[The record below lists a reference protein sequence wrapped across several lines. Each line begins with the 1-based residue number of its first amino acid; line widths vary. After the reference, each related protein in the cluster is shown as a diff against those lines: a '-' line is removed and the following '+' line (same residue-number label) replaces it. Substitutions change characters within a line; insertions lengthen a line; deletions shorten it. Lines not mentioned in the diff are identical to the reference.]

1 MNYYPFHIGD
11 FRSGTVNMT
20 RQARW
25 IYRDMLD
32 VYYDAEAPLTLDLDV
47 LCDQIGAESDEE
59 RRIVERLLRFKF
71 VKTEAGYTHE
81 ICERVI
87 AEYHKKADTAK
98 TNGKAGGR
106 PRKATGNPKEP
117 SGFPSGSDPVAT
129 GNQEQTGSQANQE
142 PRTNNQEP
150 EQATAHAI
158 DGSAVPDFDP
168 PKAAPLPMRELPP
181 VSEDPAVQLAVA
193 LRRQGITANS
203 VHPAVQGWAAK
214 GVTVDLLT
222 EAVAI
227 ARGSKPDG
235 AIPVNYLAPIV
246 NDLLN
251 PPAARPALPRGTPPR
266 PTNGKFHFGDID
278 RSGDV
283 AAMAANMQRR
293 GITVPEG
300 DEVIEL

>member
-1 MNYYPFHIGD
+1 MAGD
-11 FRSGTVNMT
+11 WIKMRSNLWDDPRVGSLVDATESSEAAVVGALYWLWATADQHSSDGVLQGMT
-20 RQARW
+20 LRTIDRKTGVAG
-25 IYRDMLD
+25 
-32 VYYDAEAPLTLDLDV
+32 
-47 LCDQIGAESDEE
+47 IGAALVAIDWIEDNAGSVTVKRFDEHNG
-59 RRIVERLLRFKF
+59 
-71 VKTEAGYTHE
+71 AS
-81 ICERVI
+81 
-87 AEYHKKADTAK
+87 AKARAQTAK
-98 TNGKAGGR
+98 RVSNHKGNAKVTHTALPEQQETVSGAL
-106 PRKATGNPKEP
+106 PREREEKEKEKKEP
-117 SGFPSGSDPVAT
+117 
-129 GNQEQTGSQANQE
+129 E
-142 PRTNNQEP
+142 
-150 EQATAHAI
+150 ATAHAI
-158 DGSAVPDFDP
+158 DGSTVPDFDP
-168 PKAAPLPMRELPP
+168 PKAAPLPTRELPP
-181 VSEDPAVQLAVA
+181 VSDDPAVQLAVA

-203 VHPAVQGWAAK
+203 AHPAVQGWAAK
-214 GVTVDLLT
+214 GVTVDLLA